1 MQNPNGRVSG
11 MQSVVA
17 VDGEDEYENE
27 VCKGNG
33 EEEESEEEEDASQ

>member
-27 VCKGNG
+27 LCNGNG
-33 EEEESEEEEDASQ
+33 EEEEEEDEDDESQ